1 MTVDE
6 AIVLDH
12 TSEKDV
18 AEPYKPEVE
27 EHIEHKDQDA
37 LMRSLTFVIDQST
50 HRDASI
56 TDDGI
61 HAPSSKV
68 PSRWHRRKLRGWLH
82 AHLVPEGFRTAIEK
96 KFGNFVIIRSTGE
109 LHYEE
114 MPIYTRIGM
123 HLLFGGYYR
132 GKVDNS
138 NVMHALFL
146 KETVRQGQYFT
157 QPESVKQIPSF
168 VQHYSIEMEDYVVSD
183 VNEYANFN
191 EFFTRAIL
199 PSKRPIA
206 DADDHNVLVAAA
218 DSRLN
223 VFESV
228 DAATTFWIKGK
239 EFTLANLL
247 QDDALAEELEGGSL
261 AIFRLAPQDYHRYH
275 TLAKGK
281 VQSIKPIVGT
291 YYTVNPCTVNQ
302 DLNVFT
308 DNHRS
313 VITLKS
319 HHGFSFAVV
328 SIGALLVG
336 SIVHTDAEADR
347 DLEKGQ
353 EMGYFQY
360 GGSTVIA
367 VFPKDTVAW
376 DQDLVAN
383 SEKSIET
390 VVTMGE
396 RIGTFTL

>member
-6 AIVLDH
+6 AVELGNTNQSAI
-12 TSEKDV
+12 
-18 AEPYKPEVE
+18 AEPYKQELEAQIKSENPEDLIKSLNHLV
-27 EHIEHKDQDA
+27 DQNTNPDV
-37 LMRSLTFVIDQST
+37 T
-50 HRDASI
+50 I
-56 TDDGI
+56 TGKHQFEYAGI
-61 HAPSSKV
+61 HAPSSKI
-68 PSRWHRRKLRGWLH
+68 PSRWHRRKLGGWLH
-82 AHLVPEGFRTAIEK
+82 LHLVPEGFRSAVQK

-138 NVMHALFL
+138 NIMHALFL
-146 KETVRQGQYFT
+146 KETLRQGLYFT

-168 VQHYSIEMEDYVVSD
+168 VQHYTIEMSDYVISEVGG
-183 VNEYANFN
+183 YKNFN

-206 DADDHNVLVAAA
+206 EADNQNVLVAAA

-223 VFESV
+223 VFDSV

-239 EFTLANLL
+239 EFTLSKLL
-247 QDDALAEELEGGSL
+247 QDETLAKELEGGSL
-261 AIFRLAPQDYHRYH
+261 AIFRLAPQDYHRFH
-275 TLAKGK
+275 TPAKGK
-281 VQSIKPIVGT
+281 VESIKPIVGT
-291 YYTVNPCTVNQ
+291 YYT
-302 DLNVFT
+302 

-313 VITLKS
+313 VIKLKS

-336 SIVHTDAEADR
+336 SIVHTHAQENKE
-347 DLEKGQ
+347 LEKGQ

-367 VFPKDTVAW
+367 VFPQGKVIW
-376 DQDLVAN
+376 DEDLKAN

-390 VVTMGE
+390 VVCMGE
-396 RIGTFTL
+396 KIGTFNVH

>member
-1 MTVDE
+1 
-6 AIVLDH
+6 
-12 TSEKDV
+12 
-18 AEPYKPEVE
+18 
-27 EHIEHKDQDA
+27 
-37 LMRSLTFVIDQST
+37 
-50 HRDASI
+50 
-56 TDDGI
+56 
-61 HAPSSKV
+61 
-68 PSRWHRRKLRGWLH
+68 
-82 AHLVPEGFRTAIEK
+82 
-96 KFGNFVIIRSTGE
+96 
-109 LHYEE
+109 
-114 MPIYTRIGM
+114 
-123 HLLFGGYYR
+123 
-132 GKVDNS
+132 
-138 NVMHALFL
+138 
-146 KETVRQGQYFT
+146 
-157 QPESVKQIPSF
+157 
-168 VQHYSIEMEDYVVSD
+168 MEDYVVSD
-183 VNEYANFN
+183 VNEYKNFN

-206 DADDHNVLVAAA
+206 EADDHNILVAAA

-223 VFESV
+223 VFNSV

-239 EFTLANLL
+239 EFTLSNLL

-275 TLAKGK
+275 TPAKGT

-319 HHGFSFAVV
+319 HHGFSFAIV

-336 SIVHTDAEADR
+336 SIVHTHAEEEK

-376 DQDLVAN
+376 DEDLVAN

-396 RIGTFTL
+396 RIGTFIS